1 MKHFFFIKFI
11 YINKNYRNF
20 KNHCY
25 INICFNDKNY
35 LIIDLAIVKFVLKL
49 YLNIVNL
56 INIYH
61 KYSYNVNLTKLY

>member
-11 YINKNYRNF
+11 YINKINRNF
-20 KNHCY
+20 KNHY
-25 INICFNDKNY
+25 FINICFNDKNY

>member
-11 YINKNYRNF
+11 YINKINHNF
-20 KNHCY
+20 KNHY
-25 INICFNDKNY
+25 FINICFNDKNY
-35 LIIDLAIVKFVLKL
+35 LIINLTIVKFVLKL

>member
-1 MKHFFFIKFI
+1 MKHFFLIKFI
-11 YINKNYRNF
+11 YINKNNHNF
-20 KNHCY
+20 KNHY
-25 INICFNDKNY
+25 FINICFNDNNY
-35 LIIDLAIVKFVLKL
+35 LIINLTIIKFVLKL